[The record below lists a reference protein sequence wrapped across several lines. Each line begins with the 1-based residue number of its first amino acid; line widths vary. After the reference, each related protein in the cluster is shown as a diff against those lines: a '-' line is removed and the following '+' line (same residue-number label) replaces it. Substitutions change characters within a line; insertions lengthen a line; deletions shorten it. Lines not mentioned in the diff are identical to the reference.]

1 MLVPCFDINK
11 YLSNNDRQ
19 KINKIIGK
27 KLDIKNYKL
36 KFNIISDTTIN
47 LKKNLIYSYNRKL
60 QIMHVINIKDIED
73 IILYDGAFCK
83 WDAGRTYYNLKK
95 KVQSSKWHIYR
106 RIYYNNYNYIKY
118 NKLREISSTNCEIS
132 KNIDNIFIYIKNISK
147 VNNRIISNGIR
158 YINNLRFVKKKLFL
172 YNNYKIFIPFTTDN
186 FYLYK
191 LSKTAINIFNYK
203 LYISIYNKI
212 LYIFI

>member
-1 MLVPCFDINK
+1 MDL
-11 YLSNNDRQ
+11 
-19 KINKIIGK
+19 
-27 KLDIKNYKL
+27 YK
-36 KFNIISDTTIN
+36 
-47 LKKNLIYSYNRKL
+47 
-60 QIMHVINIKDIED
+60 Q
-73 IILYDGAFCK
+73 
-83 WDAGRTYYNLKK
+83 
-95 KVQSSKWHIYR
+95 
-106 RIYYNNYNYIKY
+106 YNNYIKF
-118 NKLREISSTNCEIS
+118 REISSTNCEIS

-158 YINNLRFVKKKLFL
+158 YKNDLRIVKQKLFF
-172 YNNYKIFIPFTTDN
+172 YNNYKIFMPFTT